1 MNCPFCQEP
10 DTRVTNS
17 RPSPTGDSI
26 RRRRECKACGARFT
40 TVEYVEKVE
49 LLVVKRDETRE
60 PFVLQKVQAGIER
73 ACEKR
78 PVTQQQIETLV
89 AELERELMGLNVRE
103 ISTEEIGKR
112 ALRLLKQLD
121 PVAYLRFASVYK
133 QFQALQ
139 DFQVEIDSLQK
150 MD

>member
-1 MNCPFCQEP
+1 M
-10 DTRVTNS
+10 
-17 RPSPTGDSI
+17 
-26 RRRRECKACGARFT
+26 
-40 TVEYVEKVE
+40 EKVE